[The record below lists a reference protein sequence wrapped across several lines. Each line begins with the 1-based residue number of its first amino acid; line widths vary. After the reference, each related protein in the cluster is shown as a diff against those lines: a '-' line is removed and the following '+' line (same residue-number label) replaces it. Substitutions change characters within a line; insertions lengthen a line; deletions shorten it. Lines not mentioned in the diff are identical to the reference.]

1 MISKPRK
8 RVLIV
13 DDSAIVRKVLS
24 EALSNEPDIEVA
36 GTAPDAWIAREKILK
51 LEPDVLTL
59 DLEMPRM
66 NGLAF
71 LKRLMQFHPMPVIV
85 VSSQGKASCDA
96 AIEAMRIGAVDVLP
110 KPGGPYSVGELR
122 AQLAQHIRAA
132 VGARVKPFVAR
143 ERSIA
148 KAKLGASAAS
158 SSAIIVVGA
167 STGGT
172 EAIAD
177 IMARLPQNTPGTLI
191 VQHIPAV
198 FSESFAKRLNRTCA
212 MEVREARHLDEV
224 KPGVALVAPGGTHM
238 ILTQSGGKRV
248 VELNSDPPVHYH
260 RPSVDMLFHSVAE
273 VAGADAIGI
282 LLTGMGSDGAR
293 GLLEMRA
300 AGAETIVQ
308 DEASSIV
315 FGMPGEAIRLGAA
328 DRGTPLSRIPI
339 MLARALES
347 SRILV

>member
-1 MISKPRK
+1 MISNPRK

-36 GTAPDAWIAREKILK
+36 GTAPDAWVAREKILK

-85 VSSQGKASCDA
+85 VSSQGQASCDA

-122 AQLAQHIRAA
+122 AQLARHIRAA
-132 VGARVKPFVAR
+132 VRARVRPFAVK
-143 ERSIA
+143 ERRSNMS
-148 KAKLGASAAS
+148 LWGAGAS
-158 SSAIIVVGA
+158 SSAVIAIGA

-177 IMARLPQNTPGTLI
+177 ILARLPQNTPGTLI

-212 MEVREARHLDEV
+212 MEVREAKHMDEL
-224 KPGVALVAPGGTHM
+224 KPGVALVAPGDSHM
-238 ILTQSGGKRV
+238 VLTNSGGKRL
-248 VELNSDPPVHYH
+248 VELNMDPPVHYH
-260 RPSVDMLFHSVAE
+260 RPSVDVLFHSVAQ
-273 VAGADAIGI
+273 VAGHDAVGI

-293 GLLEMRA
+293 GLLELRS
-300 AGAETIVQ
+300 AGAETIAQ

-328 DRGTPLSRIPI
+328 DRGTPLSRIP
-339 MLARALES
+339 MLLARALES
-347 SRILV
+347 PRCTA

>member
-1 MISKPRK
+1 MKPKPRK

-24 EALSNEPDIEVA
+24 EALSHEPDIEVA
-36 GTAPDAWIAREKILK
+36 GTAPDAWVAREKILK
-51 LEPDVLTL
+51 LDPDVLTL
-59 DLEMPRM
+59 DIEMPRM

-132 VGARVKPFVAR
+132 VNARVKPHAGR
-143 ERSIA
+143 ERSVA
-148 KAKLGASAAS
+148 RTKLGVGAVS
-158 SSAIIVVGA
+158 SSAIIAIGA

-172 EAIAD
+172 EAIAG
-177 IMARLPQNTPGTLI
+177 IMTRLPENTPGTLI

-212 MEVREARHLDEV
+212 MEVREAKHLDEV
-224 KPGVALVAPGGTHM
+224 MPGLALVAPGNSHM
-238 ILTQSGGKRV
+238 TLIESGGKRLV
-248 VELNSDPPVHYH
+248 ALNSDPPVHYH
-260 RPSVDMLFHSVAE
+260 RPSVDVLFHSVAG

-293 GLLEMRA
+293 GLLELRK
-300 AGAETIVQ
+300 AGGETIVQ

-328 DRGTPLSRIPI
+328 DRGTPLLHIP
-339 MLARALES
+339 MLLARALES
-347 SRILV
+347 PRTPA

>member
-1 MISKPRK
+1 MTSRPRK

-13 DDSAIVRKVLS
+13 DDSPIVRKVLS

-36 GTAPDAWIAREKILK
+36 GTAPDAFIAREKIMK
-51 LEPDVLTL
+51 LQPDVLTL
-59 DLEMPRM
+59 DIEMPRM

-71 LKRLMQFHPMPVIV
+71 LKELMQSHPMPVIV
-85 VSSQGKASCDA
+85 VSSQGKSSCDA

-110 KPGGPYSVGELR
+110 KPGGPYSVADLR
-122 AQLAQHIRAA
+122 AQLVQHIRAA
-132 VGARVKPFVAR
+132 VGARVKPFAPR

-148 KAKLGASAAS
+148 KARLGTAVAST
-158 SSAIIVVGA
+158 SAIIAIGA

-177 IMARLPQNTPGTLI
+177 IMARLPKNTPGTLI

-212 MEVREARHLDEV
+212 MEVREAKHLDEV
-224 KPGVALVAPGGTHM
+224 KPGVALVAPGSFHM
-238 ILTQSGGKRV
+238 MLAKSGGKRIV
-248 VELNSDPPVHYH
+248 VLSEDPPVHYH
-260 RPSVDMLFHSVAE
+260 RPSVDVLFRSVAE
-273 VAGADAIGI
+273 VAGSDAIGI

-293 GLLEMRA
+293 GLLSLRK

-328 DRGTPLSRIPI
+328 DRGTPLAHIP
-339 MLARALES
+339 MMVARALETP
-347 SRILV
+347 RTLT